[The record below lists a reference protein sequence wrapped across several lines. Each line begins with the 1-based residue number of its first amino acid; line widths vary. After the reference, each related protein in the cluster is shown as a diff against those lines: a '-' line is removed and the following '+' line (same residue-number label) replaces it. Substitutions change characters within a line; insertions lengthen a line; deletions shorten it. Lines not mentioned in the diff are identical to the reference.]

1 MSLSLFVRA
10 ENGGVSILTALS
22 GIALIGFVGLATD
35 VGAVYL
41 QARRLQGTADLA
53 AIAAASQPSSGQDA
67 ARAVLRANNWPE
79 GTQARVTPGSY
90 VADRNIAPDRRFTPN
105 AGPTNAVNVE
115 LTTQAPLYFA
125 RLFVPDGHMTVRRRA
140 TAAQSRLVSFQIGSR
155 LLSLNGG
162 VANQALSALTG
173 STVNLSVMDYN
184 ALLSADVDLLSYVDA
199 LRTRMDLEAA
209 SFDHTMQARTDAPE
223 ALQALADVLGE
234 SDLRAESAMRR
245 LASATTTRSI
255 DSLSEVLD
263 IGPYASQDTVLSS
276 DRSRIS
282 VNAMDLAAALLE
294 VAGGARQVR
303 LATNANIPG
312 LSSVNIWLAIGER
325 PNHSPWLS
333 VTEDFDVII
342 RTAQTRLYIEANVQP
357 GGALGVANVRVP
369 LLVEAAA
376 AQARVSDAS
385 CSANGE
391 DYTATLAVAPSV
403 GSVSLG
409 QINTADLDNFTREL
423 RPARAE
429 LVRVGPARV
438 EGQSRIE
445 LGGLAWQ
452 SVRFTD
458 ADIEAGRVKT
468 VQTRDIAQATLTTLL
483 AQTTLSVRVVG
494 LGVTVP
500 GLAAVTKNAIT
511 PLGAPLDNLV
521 NGLSDLLGVHL
532 GEADVR
538 VNGVRCGG
546 AALVG

>member
-1 MSLSLFVRA
+1 MRANFLRA
-10 ENGGVSILTALS
+10 ENGGVSIVTALS
-22 GIALIGFVGLATD
+22 GIVLLGFVGLATD
-35 VGAVYL
+35 VGGVYL
-41 QARRLQGTADLA
+41 EARKLQGAVDLA
-53 AIAAASQPSSGQDA
+53 AIAAASQPQRAAEA
-67 ARAVLRANNWPE
+67 ARAVLRANEWPDS
-79 GTQARVTPGSY
+79 TTARVTPGAY
-90 VADRNIAPDRRFTPN
+90 TADPNVVPTQRFTPG
-105 AGPTNAVNVE
+105 AAPANAVHVE
-115 LTTQAPLYFA
+115 VSAQTPLYFA
-125 RLFVPDGHMTVRRRA
+125 RLFVPEGHMTIHRQA

-199 LRTRMDLEAA
+199 LRTRLDLEAA
-209 SFDHTMQARTDAPE
+209 SFDHTMQARTDTPE
-223 ALQALADVLGE
+223 ALEALADVLAD
-234 SDLRAESAMRR
+234 SDPRAETAMRA
-245 LASATTTRSI
+245 LARATSTRTI
-255 DSLSEVLD
+255 NGISEVLD
-263 IGPYASQDTVLSS
+263 IGPYASQDMVLSS
-276 DRSRIS
+276 ERSSIS
-282 VNAMDLAAALLE
+282 VNAMDLASALLE

-312 LSSVNIWLAIGER
+312 LTAVDIWLAIGER

-342 RTAQTRLYIEANVQP
+342 RTAQTRLYIEANLLP
-357 GGALGVANVRVP
+357 GGLLGLANVRVP
-369 LLVEAAA
+369 LLVEAAS
-376 AQARVSDAS
+376 AQARVSDAA

-391 DYTATLAVAPSV
+391 DYTATLSVAPSI

-409 QINTADLDNFTREL
+409 QVNTSQLDNFTTEL

-445 LGGLAWQ
+445 LGGQAWQ
-452 SVRFTD
+452 NVRFTS
-458 ADIEAGRVKT
+458 ADVNAGRVKT
-468 VQTRDIAQATLTTLL
+468 VATRDAVQATLTSLL
-483 AQTTLSVRVVG
+483 AQTVLTVRVVG

-500 GLAAVTKNAIT
+500 GLATITKNAIT
-511 PLGAPLDNLV
+511 PIGAPLDNLV